1 MHIKRTMDKNRITE
15 YQLKALG
22 SAIVLRAIE
31 DFDSAIKLLQS
42 NITIT
47 IEGLEDIE
55 NNHPELWNS
64 KMAIKLSVLKRRYY
78 GALQYIQDLYIMT
91 HSDKNLWMELIEID
105 KMKIWNQKTD
115 SYKVKKIIIEH
126 LGKEYIK

>member
-1 MHIKRTMDKNRITE
+1 MDNNRITE
-15 YQLKALG
+15 YQLKNL
-22 SAIVLRAIE
+22 SNAILLRAID

-55 NNHPELWNS
+55 NNHPELWNL
-64 KMAIKLSVLKRRYY
+64 KMSIKLSILKRKYY
-78 GALQYIQDLYIMT
+78 DALQSIQDLYLMT
-91 HSDKNLWMELIEID
+91 HSDKNLWMELIDID
-105 KMKIWNQKTD
+105 KLKIWNQKTD